1 VIYRIDW
8 TRVANEIEP
17 LSARVRRSWDA
28 CLEEIA
34 TDPRARFGAYVEP
47 AIPLNRVPM
56 RTWVYEIA
64 AETSISD
71 EELYVFTGDF
81 LPEFAP
87 VYVIDEDQREVV
99 IIYLR
104 QNRRA

>member
-1 VIYRIDW
+1 
-8 TRVANEIEP
+8 
-17 LSARVRRSWDA
+17 
-28 CLEEIA
+28 
-34 TDPRARFGAYVEP
+34 
-47 AIPLNRVPM
+47 
-56 RTWVYEIA
+56 VYEIA